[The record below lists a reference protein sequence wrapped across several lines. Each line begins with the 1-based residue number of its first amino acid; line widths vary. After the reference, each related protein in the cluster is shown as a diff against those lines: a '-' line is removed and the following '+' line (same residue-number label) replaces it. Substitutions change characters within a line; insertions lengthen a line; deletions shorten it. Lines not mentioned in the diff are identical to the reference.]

1 MLFSA
6 LNTLLDLCI
15 AMGIITGFV
24 VALPLLTLS
33 GGLLTSF
40 VRRFASSSSSTRSSV
55 PRRQSRDEDA
65 GGAGDLVLFC
75 AKGMVLWM
83 LLMQTSTQCGGP
95 AAAWVVAVVVERAAR
110 VRDRSLLLLIEP
122 APGPLD
128 YLYLLIIAPLLGA
141 SAGGMVGI
149 SAAWHAY
156 LCAAFFWR
164 TRAPIAAALGL
175 STAAQFF
182 AYLIGLFSWQKFVP
196 FGLSPWPESIPDAIL
211 LVPAVIVVMLIPPKT
226 RRWVLLLACY
236 FSPTFRLLAKE
247 VLEYTYAALPIIIE
261 GLTSNSLYPGLYA
274 PSGLLKLVPGGGGS
288 SSSAGAAGAAAVEQ
302 SCRAISDQA
311 CVAAG

>member
-1 MLFSA
+1 
-6 LNTLLDLCI
+6 
-15 AMGIITGFV
+15 
-24 VALPLLTLS
+24 
-33 GGLLTSF
+33 
-40 VRRFASSSSSTRSSV
+40 
-55 PRRQSRDEDA
+55 
-65 GGAGDLVLFC
+65 
-75 AKGMVLWM
+75 
-83 LLMQTSTQCGGP
+83 MQTSTQCGGP

-141 SAGGMVGI
+141 SAGGMVGL

-247 VLEYTYAALPIIIE
+247 VLEYIRGATNHYSAHATASIWALR
-261 GLTSNSLYPGLYA
+261 TV
-274 PSGLLKLVPGGGGS
+274 GLLKLVPGGSSS
-288 SSSAGAAGAAAVEQ
+288 SSSAGAAVEQ

>member
-40 VRRFASSSSSTRSSV
+40 VRRFASSSSSNRSSV

-95 AAAWVVAVVVERAAR
+95 AAAWVVAVVVERAR
-110 VRDRSLLLLIEP
+110 RS
-122 APGPLD
+122 
-128 YLYLLIIAPLLGA
+128 
-141 SAGGMVGI
+141 
-149 SAAWHAY
+149 
-156 LCAAFFWR
+156 R
-164 TRAPIAAALGL
+164 
-175 STAAQFF
+175 
-182 AYLIGLFSWQKFVP
+182 
-196 FGLSPWPESIPDAIL
+196 
-211 LVPAVIVVMLIPPKT
+211 
-226 RRWVLLLACY
+226 
-236 FSPTFRLLAKE
+236 
-247 VLEYTYAALPIIIE
+247 
-261 GLTSNSLYPGLYA
+261 
-274 PSGLLKLVPGGGGS
+274 
-288 SSSAGAAGAAAVEQ
+288 
-302 SCRAISDQA
+302 
-311 CVAAG
+311 